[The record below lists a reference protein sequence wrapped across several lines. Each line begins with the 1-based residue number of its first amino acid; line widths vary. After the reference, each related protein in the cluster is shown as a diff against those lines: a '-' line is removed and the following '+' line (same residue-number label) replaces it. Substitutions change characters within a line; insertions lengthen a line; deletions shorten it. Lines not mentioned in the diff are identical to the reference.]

1 MFTVEEI
8 NLMCIYNT
16 DTRSGLISELKQ
28 ALGDVTDLE
37 LLEIF
42 ENAAAKL
49 EAMTDGAY
57 IEIQPYLIPA
67 EEYTGGEE

>member
-28 ALGDVTDLE
+28 ALTEVNDPE
-37 LLEIF
+37 LREIF
-42 ENAAAKL
+42 ENAAVKL
-49 EAMTDGAY
+49 EAMTDGTY
-57 IEIQPYLIPA
+57 IEIKPYLIPA